1 MLSGKSISW
10 KVLKVESVDVFRSHA
25 EAAAGQY
32 VKHSRGLNHH
42 HLRDKRARGLCVK
55 LPAFFGRSGDGCFS
69 TASRSI
75 AKLNEFGNL
84 LRTVLR
90 GD

>member
-32 VKHSRGLNHH
+32 VKHSRSLSHH
-42 HLRDKRARGLCVK
+42 YLRDNPCWRSVCEAAGL
-55 LPAFFGRSGDGCFS
+55 F
-69 TASRSI
+69 RSI
-75 AKLNEFGNL
+75 RGMAAFL
-84 LRTVLR
+84 LLPGR
-90 GD
+90 